1 MTAGAATGPL
11 EEAARRIRGHAYAP
25 YSGYHVGAALLADDG
40 RTFVGVN
47 VESASYPLTTCAERG
62 AVMAAM
68 AAGARRFTAIAVAT
82 ASSPPAAPCG
92 GCRQVLRE
100 FGPDLLVVAV
110 NDAGERRSWV
120 LRELLPDAFA
130 PDTVGADLP
139 RGGG

>member
-1 MTAGAATGPL
+1 VKPDTAAL
-11 EEAARRIRGHAYAP
+11 EEAARRVRANAYAP
-25 YSGYHVGAALLADDG
+25 YSGYLVGAALLAEDG

-62 AVMAAM
+62 AVMAAV
-68 AAGARRFTAIAVAT
+68 AAGARRFSAIVVAT

-110 NDAGERRSWV
+110 NDQGERRTFSIG
-120 LRELLPDAFA
+120 ELLPEAFA
-130 PDTVGADLP
+130 PDTVGGDLP
-139 RGGG
+139 RGTP

>member
-1 MTAGAATGPL
+1 MKPDTAAL
-11 EEAARRIRGHAYAP
+11 EEAARRVRAHAYAP

-62 AVMAAM
+62 AVMAAV
-68 AAGARRFTAIAVAT
+68 AAGARRFSAIAVAT
-82 ASSPPAAPCG
+82 TSSPPAAPCG

-110 NDAGERRSWV
+110 NDQGERRAFAIG
-120 LRELLPDAFA
+120 ELLPEAFA
-130 PDTVGADLP
+130 PDTVGGDLP
-139 RGGG
+139 RGPR